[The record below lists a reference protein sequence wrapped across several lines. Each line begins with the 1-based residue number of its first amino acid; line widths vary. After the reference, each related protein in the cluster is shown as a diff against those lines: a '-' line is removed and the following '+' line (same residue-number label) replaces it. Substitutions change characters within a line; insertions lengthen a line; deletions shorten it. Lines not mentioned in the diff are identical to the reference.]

1 MTRFALLLSLFC
13 LVGCSGF
20 SIEPPQDFV
29 ELEEPE
35 WSSYAFRSTSA
46 RGVVIGVKE
55 VENTNA
61 ATLTFWL
68 EAVKERLRTV
78 RGYALLEEDEQRA
91 ASGQAGRL
99 LRFGRQEGSQPYV
112 YWLGLWV
119 TPAKVYLLEAGG
131 RRDEFEKVQG
141 QVEQTIAGFE
151 IGAL

>member
-1 MTRFALLLSLFC
+1 MRTFALLFSLFC
-13 LVGCSGF
+13 LVGCRGF
-20 SIEPPQDFV
+20 SVEPPADFV

-55 VENTNA
+55 LENTNE
-61 ATLTFWL
+61 ATLAFWL

-78 RGYALLEEDEQRA
+78 RGYALLEEAEQRA
-91 ASGQAGRL
+91 GSGQTGKL
-99 LRFGRQEGSQPYV
+99 MRFGRQEGSQPYV

-119 TPAKVYLLEAGG
+119 TPGKVYVLEAGG
-131 RRDEFEKVQG
+131 RRDEFEKVQN
-141 QVEQTIAGFE
+141 QVEQTIAAFE

>member
-1 MTRFALLLSLFC
+1 M
-13 LVGCSGF
+13 
-20 SIEPPQDFV
+20 D
-29 ELEEPE
+29 
-35 WSSYAFRSTSA
+35 SSSSSRRRRIA
-46 RGVVIGVKE
+46 G
-55 VENTNA
+55 
-61 ATLTFWL
+61 
-68 EAVKERLRTV
+68 
-78 RGYALLEEDEQRA
+78 
-91 ASGQAGRL
+91 GQAGRL